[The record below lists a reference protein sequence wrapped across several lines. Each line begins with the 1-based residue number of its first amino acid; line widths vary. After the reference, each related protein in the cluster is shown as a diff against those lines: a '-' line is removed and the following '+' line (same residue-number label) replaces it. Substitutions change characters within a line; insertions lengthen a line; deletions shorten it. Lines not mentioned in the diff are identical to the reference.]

1 MLNIFNKI
9 NQHWLSKTLF
19 VFLLLWFLPGCVNRM
34 FYYPNSV
41 QYRTLESMP
50 GNGRELYFQSGD
62 GTRLHGWFV
71 SSPATNIHGTVV
83 HFHGNAQNLTAHSS
97 FVDWLP
103 GMGYHLFLFDYRG
116 YGKSDGKPSREGLH
130 LDGVAALQEVRRQ
143 PEVDTNRIV
152 IIGQSLGGATALGV
166 VGEHP
171 ELRGQALIIDSAFSS
186 YRLIVR
192 DKIEAIPLLS
202 LLRVPLSY
210 LLISDQYAPDDYI
223 SGIAPV
229 PVLFMHGTSDLVI
242 PDHHS
247 QWMYDQ
253 AGEPKKILMIPGGS
267 HICGFSD
274 EYRNETIPIVLDFL
288 QSSPSP

>member
-1 MLNIFNKI
+1 MLHTLNH
-9 NQHWLSKTLF
+9 HWIAKTALVTFCLLS
-19 VFLLLWFLPGCVNRM
+19 VPGCVNRM
-34 FYYPNSV
+34 FYYPNAV
-41 QYRTLESMP
+41 VYRDIGSMP
-50 GNGRELYFQSGD
+50 GRGRELYFESVD

-71 SSPATNIHGTVV
+71 ASPATNIHGTVV

-116 YGKSDGKPSREGLH
+116 YGKSAGKPSREGLH

-152 IIGQSLGGATALGV
+152 IVGQSLGGATALGV

-171 ELRGQALIIDSAFSS
+171 ELRGQALIIDSSFAS

-192 DKIEAIPLLS
+192 DKIKAIPLLS

-210 LLISDQYAPDDYI
+210 LLISDAYAPEDYVQDL
-223 SGIAPV
+223 SPV
-229 PVLFMHGTSDLVI
+229 PLLFMHGTADLVI

-247 QWMYDQ
+247 RRLYDR
-253 AGEPKKILMIPGGS
+253 AGEPKKLVLIPGGS
-267 HICGFSD
+267 HISGFSD
-274 EYRNETIPIVLDFL
+274 EHRAETIPVVLDFIQAAPL
-288 QSSPSP
+288 P